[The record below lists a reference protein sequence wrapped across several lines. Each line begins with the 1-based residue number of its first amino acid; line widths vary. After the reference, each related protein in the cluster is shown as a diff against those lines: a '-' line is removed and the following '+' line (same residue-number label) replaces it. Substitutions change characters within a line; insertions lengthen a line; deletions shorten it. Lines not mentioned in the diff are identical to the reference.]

1 MKTSTLIGL
10 AALLPALALAS
21 GETQPQMM
29 PGAMHDSDAQMPGH
43 AMPGMDRMNGMHGNT
58 DMHEGM
64 SADGHALHGG
74 KAGSPGDPARV
85 DRTVD
90 IDMSDAM
97 RFSPAELRIK
107 TGETIRFFVRNEGRL
122 VHEMVIGPTDRL
134 TQHAEMMRKM
144 PAMAHTAPNM
154 IRLKAGQRGGLVWR
168 FDQPGEFEYVCLL
181 PGHREAGMKG
191 RIVVE

>member
-1 MKTSTLIGL
+1 MKITTLIGL
-10 AALLPALALAS
+10 AALLPALALAN
-21 GETQPQMM
+21 GEPQAPMM
-29 PGAMHDSDAQMPGH
+29 PAAMHGSDVQMTGH
-43 AMPGMDRMNGMHGNT
+43 AKPGMERMNGMHGNT

-64 SADGHALHGG
+64 
-74 KAGSPGDPARV
+74 AGSPGDPARV

-90 IDMSDAM
+90 IDMHDSM
-97 RFSPAELRIK
+97 RFTPAELRIK

-122 VHEMVIGPTDRL
+122 VHEMVIGPADRL
-134 TQHAEMMRKM
+134 AQHAEMMRKM
-144 PAMAHTAPNM
+144 PTMAHIAPNM

-168 FDQPGEFEYVCLL
+168 FDQPGEFEYACLL